1 MPYRPAKFG
10 RVGLLHMRTQSE
22 QSQLQGYLP
31 TQRMPKDIS
40 DLTLYRDLSDVL
52 NNFNVSLIM
61 SQHGTGDPYSTGS
74 LPAHHHTGNW

>member
-10 RVGLLHMRTQSE
+10 RVGLLHMKTQSE

-31 TQRMPKDIS
+31 IQRMPMDIS

-52 NNFNVSLIM
+52 NNFQPLID
-61 SQHGTGDPYSTGS
+61 HESTWNGG
-74 LPAHHHTGNW
+74 PIFHE